1 MNEPQVSVATAQ
13 GYLPASE
20 RPQCGNCHMRQDPS
34 QGEPSPKVVGCSH
47 GGFIAARDGWCT
59 VWLPEVRWLQVNADA
74 AARLGMS
81 AGMLL

>member
-20 RPQCGNCHMRQDPS
+20 RPQCGNCHLRAAATFPVAS
-34 QGEPSPKVVGCSH
+34 NALVYCNH
-47 GGFIAARDGWCT
+47 GKFVASCDGWCT
-59 VWLPEVRWLQVNADA
+59 VWLPEVRWLRVNADA

-81 AGMLL
+81 AGMTL